1 MSPGDRT
8 SSSSAFVEAVS
19 RRLGKQ
25 ATSTWFN
32 SLDVTESP
40 KIRVLSIGAP
50 NVVIRDWILD
60 NYSGVLTQCLRDLA
74 LEDYRIEWSVCSPAL
89 RDTPGEIPLHSDN
102 RPDDRQQAARQST
115 TTKVSRASSFQ
126 AVLNTNYTFENFV
139 VGSCNRFAH
148 AAAKAVADSPGK
160 TYNPLYVYGPVGLG
174 KTHLIQAIGQAINKY
189 NPTLLLSYVSLERF
203 MNELI
208 NAIRYGYDK
217 TQEFRERYRTID
229 VLLIDDIQF
238 IAGKERTQEEFFH
251 TFNAL
256 YEGQKQIVLTSD
268 CSPRAIPGIEERL
281 HSRFEWGLIADLELP
296 DLETKVAIL
305 KRKADDQG
313 IDLPDDV
320 ALFLA
325 SASKHNIRELEGSLV
340 RLLAIA
346 SMRAVPV
353 TITLAEEALGK
364 ISRRDQHNGISIRRV
379 QDVVAAQYKLK
390 VDNLISRSNVRQI
403 LLPRQVAM
411 YLCRQL
417 IGSSY
422 PEIGREFGGKHHTTV
437 IHSVEK
443 IDRLIS
449 ADIELRNTLN
459 RITHILK
466 NSIS

>member
-1 MSPGDRT
+1 MNSGDQTT
-8 SSSSAFVEAVS
+8 SASGFLEAVS
-19 RRLGKQ
+19 RKLGKRTT
-25 ATSTWFN
+25 ATWFN
-32 SLDVTESP
+32 SLKVTESAEM
-40 KIRVLSIGAP
+40 RLLRIGAP
-50 NVVIRDWILD
+50 NVVIRDWIVD
-60 NYSGVLTQCLRDLA
+60 NYSDVLAECLRDLA
-74 LEDYRIEWSVCSPAL
+74 LADYKIEWQLCSTPL
-89 RDTPGEIPLHSDN
+89 RDTPRHALNHFGNPPNDALQLD
-102 RPDDRQQAARQST
+102 RQST
-115 TTKVSRASSFQ
+115 TTRVSPVSSLR
-126 AVLNTNYTFENFV
+126 AVLNTSYTFDSFV

-160 TYNPLYVYGPVGLG
+160 TYNPLYIYGPVGLG
-174 KTHLIQAIGQAINKY
+174 KTHLIQAIGQAIAECD
-189 NPTLLLSYVSLERF
+189 PTLLVAYVSLERF

-217 TQEFRERYRTID
+217 TQEFRDRYRTID

-256 YEGQKQIVLTSD
+256 YERQKQIVLTSD
-268 CSPRAIPGIEERL
+268 CSPRAIPEIEERL

-305 KRKADDQG
+305 KRKADRQG

-346 SMRAVPV
+346 SMRGVPV
-353 TITLAEEALGK
+353 TIALAEDALGK
-364 ISRRDQHNGISIRRV
+364 ISCSDQQNGISIRRV

-390 VDNLISRSNVRQI
+390 LENLISRSNVRQI
-403 LLPRQVAM
+403 ILPRQVAM
-411 YLCRQL
+411 YLCKQL

-422 PEIGREFGGKHHTTV
+422 PEIGREFGRKHHTTV
-437 IHSVEK
+437 MHSVQK
-443 IDRLIS
+443 IDRLQS
-449 ADIELRNTLN
+449 ADTEFRNTLN
-459 RITHILK
+459 RITGILK
-466 NSIS
+466 SSTS